1 MNKLF
6 ILIGFLLTFSFAH
19 SATILQAKNGKVL
32 ISLDGDTV
40 TVGQNIGFKNA
51 DGKTVAIAT
60 IATVKGARAIAE
72 VKKGQ
77 LSGGETIYYAGGAKP
92 KAAAAAP
99 TEGAEE
105 SFSAETE
112 ATSKREVY
120 RLSSTRVAGLL
131 TIGINN
137 MITKQADASATP
149 NTEDVALKGNSF
161 GLTGSLDVPL
171 NWWFAIRATLGYEP
185 FMAEGDARFLSCDN
199 QSSTKCN
206 ANINYLSGGGYARI
220 NFNNSPFQL
229 WTALGGTTKFPLGK
243 SSTALKTD
251 DIKATF
257 TFAAALGADWF
268 ISNKYFIPMSVEY
281 QMFQNS
287 DTVSANIIQAR
298 IGFGMAL

>member
-1 MNKLF
+1 MNKFL
-6 ILIGFLLTFSFAH
+6 ILTIGFLLSFSIAH
-19 SATILQAKNGKVL
+19 SATILQSKNGKVL

-51 DGKTVAIAT
+51 DGKTVAVASVT
-60 IATVKGARAIAE
+60 MVKGGRAIAE

-77 LSGGETIYYAGGAKP
+77 LSGGETIFYSAGSKP
-92 KAAAAAP
+92 KAVAP
-99 TEGAEE
+99 AESSEE
-105 SFSAETE
+105 SFTAETE
-112 ATSKREVY
+112 ATPRREVY
-120 RLSSTRVAGLL
+120 RLSSTRVAGVL
-131 TIGINN
+131 TVGVNN

-161 GLTGSLDVPL
+161 GLTGTLDVPL

-206 ANINYLSGGGYARI
+206 ANINYISGGGYARI
-220 NFNNSPFQL
+220 NFNNSPFQV
-229 WTALGGTTKFPLGK
+229 WTALGGTTKFPLSK

-251 DIKATF
+251 DIKSTF

-268 ISNKYFIPMSVEY
+268 ISNKFFIPISAEY

-287 DTVSANIIQAR
+287 DTVSANIVQLR
-298 IGFGMAL
+298 LGFGLAL

>member
-1 MNKLF
+1 MNKFF
-6 ILIGFLLTFSFAH
+6 ILIGFLLSFSFAQ

-51 DGKTVAIAT
+51 EGKTVAVAT
-60 IATVKGARAIAE
+60 VATVKGARAIAE

-77 LSGGETIYYAGGAKP
+77 VTGDETIFFAGGAKP
-92 KAAAAAP
+92 KASS
-99 TEGAEE
+99 ESSEE
-105 SFSAETE
+105 KFTDETE

-120 RLSSTRVAGLL
+120 RLSSTRIAGVL
-131 TIGINN
+131 TVGMNN
-137 MITKQADASATP
+137 MVTKQADANATP
-149 NTEDVALKGNSF
+149 NTEDVTLKGNSF
-161 GLTGSLDVPL
+161 GLTGTMDIPL
-171 NWWFAIRATLGYEP
+171 NWWFAVRATLGYEP
-185 FMAEGDARFLSCDN
+185 FMAEGESRFLSCDG

-206 ANINYLSGGGYARI
+206 ANINYISGGGYARV
-220 NFNNSPFQL
+220 NFNNSPFQI
-229 WTALGGTTKFPLGK
+229 WTALGATTKFPMSK

-251 DIKATF
+251 DIKSTF
-257 TFAAALGADWF
+257 TFAAAFGADWF
-268 ISNKYFIPMSVEY
+268 ISNKFFIPVSAEY